1 MASRPPEDDRA
12 DDSDARTRW
21 MVINA
26 TRLAGVAMVIVGLL
40 GFRHVLGL
48 PAAVSYAFLA
58 FGLFDVFMVPQILAR
73 KWRTPDR

>member
-1 MASRPPEDDRA
+1 MASRPPEDDRS
-12 DDSDARTRW
+12 DDDARTRW

-40 GFRHVLGL
+40 GLRHVLDL
-48 PAAVSYAFLA
+48 PAAASYAFLA

-73 KWRTPDR
+73 KWRTPD